1 MKTHSLYDYTTPLL
15 FVPRLSLRRPVFETL
30 PLFHTLLPA
39 SRSET
44 DLCSNCL
51 VPPFARSVLRCEHC
65 RLCLSIGFVFICRL
79 PFIDWLATIVA
90 VMNDKLFI
98 CRLSAQCIY
107 RLAAKR
113 IYRQWNTSANIL
125 RYELHGGQL
134 HGSQSNTRSGSEQD
148 IVKTHSLYDYT
159 TPLLFVPRLSLR
171 RPVFETLPLF
181 HTLLPASRSET
192 DLCSN
197 CLVPP
202 FARSVLRC
210 EHCRLCLSIG
220 FVFICR
226 LPFIDWLAT
235 IVAVMN
241 DKLFICRLS
250 AQRIYRIDARSLHYL
265 APLVGGIM
273 LLSV

>member
-1 MKTHSLYDYTTPLL
+1 MKTHSLYDYTTPLP
-15 FVPRLSLRRPVFETL
+15 FVPRLSLRRPVFKTL

-51 VPPFARSVLRCEHC
+51 VPPFARFVLR
-65 RLCLSIGFVFICRL
+65 
-79 PFIDWLATIVA
+79 
-90 VMNDKLFI
+90 
-98 CRLSAQCIY
+98 Y
-107 RLAAKR
+107 
-113 IYRQWNTSANIL
+113 
-125 RYELHGGQL
+125 
-134 HGSQSNTRSGSEQD
+134 
-148 IVKTHSLYDYT
+148 
-159 TPLLFVPRLSLR
+159 
-171 RPVFETLPLF
+171 
-181 HTLLPASRSET
+181 
-192 DLCSN
+192 
-197 CLVPP
+197 
-202 FARSVLRC
+202 

>member
-98 CRLSAQCIY
+98 CRLT
-107 RLAAKR
+107 AK
-113 IYRQWNTSANIL
+113 
-125 RYELHGGQL
+125 
-134 HGSQSNTRSGSEQD
+134 
-148 IVKTHSLYDYT
+148 SLI
-159 TPLLFVPRLSLR
+159 
-171 RPVFETLPLF
+171 
-181 HTLLPASRSET
+181 A
-192 DLCSN
+192 
-197 CLVPP
+197 
-202 FARSVLRC
+202 
-210 EHCRLCLSIG
+210 
-220 FVFICR
+220 
-226 LPFIDWLAT
+226 
-235 IVAVMN
+235 
-241 DKLFICRLS
+241 CRLS
-250 AQRIYRIDARSLHYL
+250 GFIAN
-265 APLVGGIM
+265 GIRR
-273 LLSV
+273 LTFSAANYTADSCTTVRAIPGRGRNRRL